1 MKTSLDF
8 LFFLRT
14 QNCLKENTCLEYA
27 RLAKYLGNNLESALA
42 LKKFCLSKQR
52 SGTQA
57 ETLNKYLK
65 VARWWCLFTQENWY
79 HDLKKF
85 RCFPKH
91 KPTLNENELKE
102 FVNLK
107 TNPVLDAFWLLHCFS
122 GTRPSEVAR
131 LQLNDF
137 DLDNNCFYPQNT
149 KTNDGKP
156 IILFAWVKE
165 EILPYLRAQNGPFAF
180 SFNGGPRPLSLRTVE
195 KDCQLRLRLMHC
207 DKHIT
212 PHSFRHTFAT
222 IGIASG
228 KVPIQYMQRLLR
240 HSRITTTMHY
250 LDQSVDFMR
259 EAAAVHPY
267 HHFTA

>member
-14 QNCLKENTCLEYA
+14 QNCLKESTCLEYG
-27 RLAKYLGNNLESALA
+27 RLAQYLGENLHSAAA
-42 LKKFCLSKQR
+42 LKKFCLKKQK
-52 SGTQA
+52 SGIQA

-79 HDLKKF
+79 LELKKF

-91 KPTLNENELKE
+91 KATLTAAELKD
-102 FVNLK
+102 FVMVH
-107 TNPVLDAFWLLHCFS
+107 TSDTLDAFWLLHCFA
-122 GTRPSEVAR
+122 GTRPSEVAK
-131 LQLNDF
+131 LQQEDF
-137 DLDNNCFYPQNT
+137 DLDNNCFYPKTT

-156 IILFAWVKE
+156 IIIFEWVKKE
-165 EILPYLRAQNGPFAF
+165 LADYLNTQTGQYVF
-180 SFNGGPRPLSLRTVE
+180 SFSGGKRPVSLRTIE
-195 KDCQLRLRLMHC
+195 KDCQRRLRRINC
-207 DKHIT
+207 QKYIT

-250 LDQSVDFMR
+250 LDQSVDFMK
-259 EAAAVHPY
+259 EAAFLHPY
-267 HHFTA
+267 QHFF